1 MVGTCCAL
9 RLCSDGLCCAV
20 RWLLW
25 SASALS
31 AHSASM
37 AGEDFLWPVPLP
49 FARSYADATLAIGE
63 IWGDPVGAGTAD
75 HDFDL
80 GRFVSLA

>member
-9 RLCSDGLCCAV
+9 RLCAYRLCCAV
-20 RWLLW
+20 PWLLW
-25 SASALS
+25 PASAL
-31 AHSASM
+31 AAYSASM
-37 AGEDFLWPVPLP
+37 AGEDLLRPVPLP
-49 FARSYADATLAIGE
+49 FARSYADATLAIGK
-63 IWGDPVGAGTAD
+63 IWGDPVGAGTLD